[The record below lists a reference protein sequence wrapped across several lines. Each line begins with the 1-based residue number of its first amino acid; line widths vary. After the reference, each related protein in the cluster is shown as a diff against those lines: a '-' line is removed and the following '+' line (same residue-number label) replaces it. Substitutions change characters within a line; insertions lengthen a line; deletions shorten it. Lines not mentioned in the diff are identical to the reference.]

1 MKSLKYIIGFFIVT
15 LVFISPINSAFAAQ
29 SQQTQQISADNTN
42 IKLAQWHGRNW
53 DGWRFHRGWYRH
65 HRRWR
70 CWKHWYRRHH
80 RWHYYWVCR
89 RRW

>member
-1 MKSLKYIIGFFIVT
+1 MKSLKYIIGLLLAT
-15 LVFISPINSAFAAQ
+15 LIFISPINSAFA
-29 SQQTQQISADNTN
+29 QTQKSAVADTANT
-42 IKLAQWHGRNW
+42 KLAQWHGRNW
-53 DGWRFHRGWYRH
+53 DGWRFHHRWRH